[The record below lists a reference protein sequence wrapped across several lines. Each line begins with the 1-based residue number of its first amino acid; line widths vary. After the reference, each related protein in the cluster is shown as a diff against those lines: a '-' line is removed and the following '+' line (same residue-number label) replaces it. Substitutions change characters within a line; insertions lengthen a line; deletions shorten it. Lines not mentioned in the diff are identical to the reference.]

1 MRNVHEACT
10 QGQAQRERLNIS
22 LSGGRCCRCY
32 LISSSSFILVLF
44 LALASADLAGPYELP
59 GRWHALPSQYL
70 VCACVKSLSCVQL
83 FATPWTV
90 ALQAP
95 VSMGFSRQEYW
106 SGLPCPLP
114 GDLPDQ
120 GLKSGF
126 PHCRQILYHLSHQGS
141 PRILEQVA
149 YPFSR

>member
-106 SGLPCPLP
+106 SGLPFPPP
-114 GDLPDQ
+114 GDLPN
-120 GLKSGF
+120 
-126 PHCRQILYHLSHQGS
+126 PGS
-141 PRILEQVA
+141 EPTSLTSPA
-149 YPFSR
+149 LASRFFTTSNTGKTPAL